1 MKKKNRPIGCYP
13 SRYLTKFLGALN
25 FSIRWWEPPFEKTDP
40 RRNETTKTYFTGHW
54 LERGGKLSCK
64 VSRYHRRAGHKG
76 SPGRVSGWLVGIEKN
91 SRRLPGWQVIKA
103 GTSTVPG
110 RPLAPGA
117 DDHFSVWPGFRFT
130 APTCLVSNG
139 RPAADCFGA
148 SKFVEKCQYRE
159 RSIRIGRS
167 KIQWGASYFDLL
179 RIFHRD
185 ISRVIRDIHERARAE
200 EDLNWKVVPR
210 LRSEIRVISSRV
222 FKAHFS
228 E

>member
-1 MKKKNRPIGCYP
+1 MFGVKWPAS
-13 SRYLTKFLGALN
+13 SRLFRGFQVRGKV
-25 FSIRWWEPPFEKTDP
+25 PVP
-40 RRNETTKTYFTGHW
+40 RAIDR
-54 LERGGKLSCK
+54 
-64 VSRYHRRAGHKG
+64 
-76 SPGRVSGWLVGIEKN
+76 
-91 SRRLPGWQVIKA
+91 
-103 GTSTVPG
+103 
-110 RPLAPGA
+110 
-117 DDHFSVWPGFRFT
+117 
-130 APTCLVSNG
+130 
-139 RPAADCFGA
+139 
-148 SKFVEKCQYRE
+148 
-159 RSIRIGRS
+159 IRIGRS

>member
-25 FSIRWWEPPFEKTDP
+25 FSIRWWEPPFERTDP

-54 LERGGKLSCK
+54 LERGKLSCK

-110 RPLAPGA
+110 RGRSPRGLTTTFLFDRDFGSLPR
-117 DDHFSVWPGFRFT
+117 HVWCQMAGQQPTVSGLPSSWKSAST
-130 APTCLVSNG
+130 AS
-139 RPAADCFGA
+139 
-148 SKFVEKCQYRE
+148 E
-159 RSIRIGRS
+159 RSIGSGLGVQKFNGAPRILISFVFSIAIYPVSLGIYTRERER
-167 KIQWGASYFDLL
+167 K
-179 RIFHRD
+179 RI
-185 ISRVIRDIHERARAE
+185 
-200 EDLNWKVVPR
+200 
-210 LRSEIRVISSRV
+210 
-222 FKAHFS
+222 
-228 E
+228 